1 MKIKE
6 FAISRY
12 GPLSSSVAIALEE
25 FNLLFGRNEAGK
37 SLTIDAMVKLLLGK
51 GLKSFDN
58 IDRVEESP
66 EGYIVIEKSGGSDVK
81 LPGGG
86 DLREITGLEAD
97 DCRNIFITRNSDL
110 AVHSESGYYT
120 SISNKLTGL
129 KTEQIREIISKLDD
143 MGKLTPGGSFSNSK
157 EDGKLK
163 SRLEKA
169 GDLLDDIETLSEKL
183 TAAGFDEMES
193 RVAGLEESIAENKDR
208 LAEMEDARMRDQYE
222 KASAALDKYKQGAEK
237 LRLLDIYRSEKERI
251 WAENQRRIEEKVKEE
266 QRHREKLDKLEAEKK
281 DKIRELEAARS
292 DLKALK
298 KRKDRLDETIRPEL
312 AVCRD
317 LSQKLAGREGKMT
330 FWIKLSWLASV
341 LLGLSVIWIA
351 LDRTY
356 ISAAFTS
363 VLAVIAVLSWIMR
376 YSPVRDKSL
385 LDERIE
391 SLRMA
396 MSEIGIRARDIGGML
411 QAIRDFE
418 EDYSA
423 KEDRVRSLELQAEKL
438 KGNTADLSGEVI
450 PEIRKTVSEAKR
462 EIDGIRSES
471 GIETLADYRS
481 GLAEKAEAEQT
492 VNEQKKVLESL
503 LGAGD
508 REDRPVYWEEEKEK
522 LERYSE
528 KSAGVTYSKAGADE
542 IVEEIGKLERELEE
556 TRREM
561 RSIGEE
567 LQEISITA
575 NELLPPEEG
584 EKLYCSTM
592 QDLEAVRNQLRRFVE
607 EKETIREIVLEA
619 RGIFEE
625 IESEEREKV
634 SELFGA
640 GKNVSDHFSRITG
653 GMYSEVNFDHREEV
667 VRVTDSRG
675 NTLEAEALSG
685 GAYDQLYFS
694 IRLALGEEL
703 LKDKRGFFIMDDPF
717 IKSDAERLQQQIELL
732 GSIADSGWQ
741 IIFFTAKEEVREA
754 LEDQIESGRVN
765 YIDLEKRYGSPG
777 S

>member
-1 MKIKE
+1 MKIRE
-6 FAISRY
+6 FLISRY
-12 GPLSSSVAIALEE
+12 GPLHSSRTVSLED
-25 FNLLFGRNEAGK
+25 FNLLFGRNETGK
-37 SLTIDAMVKLLLGK
+37 SLTIDAMVKMLLGK
-51 GLKSFDN
+51 GLKGFDN
-58 IDRVEESP
+58 INRVGESP
-66 EGYIVIEKSGGSDVK
+66 EGYIVIEDSRGMQAKFPESGN
-81 LPGGG
+81 
-86 DLREITGLEAD
+86 LREITGLEAD

-163 SRLEKA
+163 SRIEKA
-169 GDLLDDIETLSEKL
+169 GDLLVDIETLREKL

-193 RVAGLEESIAENKDR
+193 RVAGLEESIAEKKER

-251 WAENQRRIEEKVKEE
+251 WAENQRRIEEKVTEE
-266 QRHREKLDKLEAEKK
+266 QRHREKLDKLEAEKEDRIK
-281 DKIRELEAARS
+281 ELEAALS
-292 DLKALK
+292 DLKAFK
-298 KRKDRLDETIRPEL
+298 TRKDRLDESMRPEL

-317 LSQKLAGREGKMT
+317 LSQKLAGRESKMT
-330 FWIKLSWLASV
+330 FWLKLSWLAGV
-341 LLGLSVIWIA
+341 LLGLSVIWVA

-356 ISAAFTS
+356 ISSAFAA
-363 VLAVIAVLSWIMR
+363 VLAVITILSWIIR
-376 YSPVRDKSL
+376 YRPVRDKSS

-391 SLRMA
+391 NLRMG
-396 MSEIGIRARDIGGML
+396 MSEIGLNAGDIGEML

-418 EDYSA
+418 VEYSA
-423 KEDRVRSLELQAEKL
+423 KEDRVRSLELQVEKL

-450 PEIRKTVSEAKR
+450 PGIRKTILEAKR
-462 EIDGIRSES
+462 ETDAIRSES

-508 REDRPVYWEEEKEK
+508 RDDRPVYWEEEKEK

-528 KSAGVTYSKAGADE
+528 KSAGITYSKARADE
-542 IVEEIGKLERELEE
+542 IVEEIGKLEGELED

-592 QDLEAVRNQLRRFVE
+592 QDLEAAQNQLRRFVE
-607 EKETIREIVLEA
+607 EKETMREIVLEA
-619 RGIFEE
+619 REIFEE

-640 GKNVSDHFSRITG
+640 GKAVSDHFSRITG
-653 GMYSEVNFDHREEV
+653 GMYSEVNFDHREEII
-667 VRVTDSRG
+667 RVTDSRG
-675 NTLEAEALSG
+675 NALEAEALSG

-694 IRLALGEEL
+694 MRLALGEEL
-703 LKDKRGFFIMDDPF
+703 LKDKQGFFIMDDPF
-717 IKSDAERLQQQIELL
+717 IKSDAERLQEQIELL

-741 IIFFTAKEEVREA
+741 IIFFTAKKEVREA

-765 YIDLEKRYGSPG
+765 YIDLEQRYGSPG
-777 S
+777 N

>member
-1 MKIKE
+1 MKIRE
-6 FAISRY
+6 FLINRY
-12 GPLSSSVAIALEE
+12 GPLHSSGTVSLED
-25 FNLLFGRNEAGK
+25 FNLLFGRNETGK
-37 SLTIDAMVKLLLGK
+37 SLTIDAMVKMLLGK
-51 GLKSFDN
+51 GLKDFDN
-58 IDRVEESP
+58 INRVGERP
-66 EGYIVIEKSGGSDVK
+66 EGYIVIEDSGGGELK
-81 LPGGG
+81 LPEGG
-86 DLREITGLEAD
+86 DLREIAGLEAD

-110 AVHSESGYYT
+110 AVHAESGFYT

-143 MGKLTPGGSFSNSK
+143 MGKLTPGGSFSNR
-157 EDGKLK
+157 EQDGKLK

-169 GDLLDDIETLSEKL
+169 GDLLDDIETLREKL

-193 RVAGLEESIAENKDR
+193 RVAGLEASIAEKKER

-237 LRLLDIYRSEKERI
+237 LRLLEIYRSEKERI
-251 WAENQRRIEEKVKEE
+251 WAENQRRIEEKVTEE
-266 QRHREKLDKLEAEKK
+266 QRKREKLDKLEAEKN
-281 DKIRELEAARS
+281 DKIKELEAARS

-298 KRKDRLDETIRPEL
+298 KRKDRLDESMRPEL

-317 LSQKLAGREGKMT
+317 LSQKLAGRQSKMA
-330 FWIKLSWLASV
+330 FWIKLSWLAAV
-341 LLGLSVIWIA
+341 LLGLSVIWLA
-351 LDRTY
+351 MDRTY
-356 ISAAFTS
+356 ISSAFAA
-363 VLAVIAVLSWIMR
+363 VLAVITILSWIIR
-376 YSPVRDKSL
+376 YRPVRDKSS

-391 SLRMA
+391 NLRMG
-396 MSEIGIRARDIGGML
+396 MSEIGIRAGDIGEML
-411 QAIRDFE
+411 QSIRDFE

-438 KGNTADLSGEVI
+438 KGNTADLSGDVI
-450 PEIRKTVSEAKR
+450 PEIRKTISEAKR

-508 REDRPVYWEEEKEK
+508 RDDSAVYWVEEKEK

-528 KSAGVTYSKAGADE
+528 KSAGVTYSKARADE
-542 IVEEIGKLERELEE
+542 IAEEIGKLEGDLED

-592 QDLEAVRNQLRRFVE
+592 KDLEAAQNQLRRFVE
-607 EKETIREIVLEA
+607 DKEAMREIVLEA
-619 RGIFEE
+619 REIFEE

-640 GKNVSDHFSRITG
+640 GKNVSGHFSRITG
-653 GMYSEVNFDHREEV
+653 GMYSEVNFDHREEII
-667 VRVTDSRG
+667 RVTDSRG

-703 LKDKRGFFIMDDPF
+703 LKDQKGFFIMDDPF
-717 IKSDAERLQQQIELL
+717 IKSDAERLQEQIELL

-741 IIFFTAKEEVREA
+741 IIFFTAKEEVGEA

-777 S
+777 N